1 VRQID
6 AALQRIG
13 KGLAVSG
20 SQRRAERRDAALV
33 QRLLAGDRDSFV
45 TVVTDYSPMM
55 RHVARGFVASP
66 AAADDVVQEAWL
78 TVIRS
83 LERFEGRSSLR
94 TWVVGITVNLARR
107 RGVQDARSL
116 PWSAL
121 TDDGS
126 GTVDPGRFQGPDG
139 DHPRGWTSAGAPTP
153 WAPESRALDA
163 EAAGL
168 LAAALTK
175 LPDSQRVVVTL
186 RDVDGLTGDEAC
198 AALGLTPGNQRVLLH
213 RGRARLRQELED
225 YYRGSEV
232 TR

>member
-1 VRQID
+1 M
-6 AALQRIG
+6 
-13 KGLAVSG
+13 
-20 SQRRAERRDAALV
+20 RRLK
-33 QRLLAGDRDSFV
+33 AGDRASFA
-45 TVVTDYSPMM
+45 TVVTDYSPVM
-55 RHVARGFVASP
+55 RHVARGFVSTP

-139 DHPRGWTSAGAPTP
+139 EHPRGWTSAGAPRP

-168 LAAALTK
+168 VAAALAT
-175 LPDSQRVVVTL
+175 LPDNLRTVVTL
-186 RDVDGLTGDEAC
+186 RDVDGLTGDEVC
-198 AALGLTPGNQRVLLH
+198 AALGLSPGNQRVLLH

-225 YYRGSEV
+225 YYRGREV
-232 TR
+232 AG